1 LGLDIHNPVFA
12 ISALSVI
19 ALVTVTLLY
28 PALATE
34 LFLGMKTWVTST
46 FDWFFL
52 ISANF
57 FILFCIAIA
66 ASRFGKIRL
75 GGPDAKPQYNY
86 GGWLA
91 MLFAAGVG
99 IGLMFFGVYEPLT
112 HTLNSPLGIDPQN
125 IAVAREAGMSATI
138 FHWGLHAWAI
148 YGLVGLALAF
158 FCFNRQ
164 MPLTLRSAFFPLFG
178 KAVWGPFGHFI
189 DVMAVLAT
197 IFGLSTSLG
206 FGAEQIAAGL
216 HHLFDIPASNLSKI
230 LLIVVIMIMALISV
244 IAGLDKGIKRLSEL
258 NMGMAAMLC
267 LFVLVTGP
275 TLLIFEQLWHTT
287 INYLVYLPRFSNW
300 IDRTDTAFYHG
311 WTIFYL
317 AWWISWSP
325 FVGMFIARISY
336 GRTIREFFAWVLLM
350 PTIIS
355 IIWMSTLG
363 GTGLDQYFN
372 LGVKALAEMPP
383 ELSLYVMLEGLP
395 FAGIVSAISVVLIAI
410 FFVTS
415 ADSGS
420 LVIDTMT
427 AGGKMN
433 APVVQRIFWCTA
445 TGLVAIALLVGG
457 GMASLQAL
465 TIAIGLPFCLVLL
478 LMTVSL
484 YKGLKE
490 EPVP

>member
-1 LGLDIHNPVFA
+1 
-12 ISALSVI
+12 
-19 ALVTVTLLY
+19 
-28 PALATE
+28 
-34 LFLGMKTWVTST
+34 
-46 FDWFFL
+46 
-52 ISANF
+52 
-57 FILFCIAIA
+57 
-66 ASRFGKIRL
+66 
-75 GGPDAKPQYNY
+75 
-86 GGWLA
+86 

-216 HHLFDIPASNLSKI
+216 HHLFNIPASNLTKI

-258 NMGMAAMLC
+258 NMGLATMLC

>member
-66 ASRFGKIRL
+66 TSRFGKIRL

-300 IDRTDTAFYHG
+300 IDRTDTAFFHG

-355 IIWMSTLG
+355 IVWMSTLG
-363 GTGLDQYFN
+363 GAGLDQYFN
-372 LGVKALAEMPP
+372 LGIKALAEMPP

-395 FAGIVSAISVVLIAI
+395 FAGIVSTISVALIAI

-465 TIAIGLPFCLVLL
+465 TIAVGLPLCLVLL
-478 LMTVSL
+478 VMCASL

-490 EPVP
+490 EPIP

>member
-1 LGLDIHNPVFA
+1 M
-12 ISALSVI
+12 
-19 ALVTVTLLY
+19 VTTTLLY
-28 PALATE
+28 PALAAE

-216 HHLFDIPASNLSKI
+216 HHLFNIPASNLTKI

-258 NMGMAAMLC
+258 NMGMATMLC

-445 TGLVAIALLVGG
+445 TGLVAISLLVGG

>member
-66 ASRFGKIRL
+66 TSRFGKIRL